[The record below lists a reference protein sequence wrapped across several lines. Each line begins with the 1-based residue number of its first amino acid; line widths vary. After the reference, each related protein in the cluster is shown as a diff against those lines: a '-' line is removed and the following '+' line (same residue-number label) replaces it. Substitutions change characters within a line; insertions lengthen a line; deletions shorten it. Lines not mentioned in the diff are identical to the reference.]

1 MILYMVM
8 KVKKWEDMKFE
19 TDIFRLKVEEWDYG
33 YCHVFTDY
41 DKAMEVAGDP
51 NRVKAMR
58 EVD

>member
-8 KVKKWEDMKFE
+8 KVKKWEDMRFE
-19 TDIFRLKVEEWDYG
+19 SDIFRVRPQEGQYG
-33 YCHVFTDY
+33 FCHVFTDY